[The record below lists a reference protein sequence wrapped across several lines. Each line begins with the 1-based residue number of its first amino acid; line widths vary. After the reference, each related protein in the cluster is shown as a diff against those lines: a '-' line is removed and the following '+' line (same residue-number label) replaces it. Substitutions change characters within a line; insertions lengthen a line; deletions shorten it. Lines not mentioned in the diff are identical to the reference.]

1 MEKETI
7 IWAITQEQLQEI
19 AQEVLSRKLTD
30 EEMENLEEEIR
41 EEDNL
46 LEMHS
51 ILKEL
56 IKNLKS

>member
-7 IWAITQEQLQEI
+7 IWAITREQLQEI
-19 AQEVLSRKLTD
+19 AQEVLSRKLTE

-41 EEDNL
+41 EQDNL

-56 IKNLKS
+56 IGNIKN